1 MAKKKKL
8 LFIFL
13 TFLGVFGGV
22 FCLLELVLR
31 IIPIPGIQFNCLT
44 YDPVV
49 GIRIHPHSTWTYRDN
64 RGRFVERK
72 ANSWGYLDAE
82 HVKAKPINTFRI
94 GFFGDSYTEAVQV
107 PLEDTFFRQVELNL
121 NDQNVECFSIG
132 HGSFSTLQSYLSWQ
146 RWGTFFDMDLV
157 VYVFFEND
165 LGDQIKTI
173 HHIPCFPFAE
183 LTADGGFKI
192 DNSFR
197 RTNRFYQ
204 RLWYRIPDYLTA
216 HSLVCAT
223 LSQRISLLRQCGVK
237 PVLTEADRLT
247 RLEEKQRW
255 QSGKEIAKITR
266 PSLWPKDLRDY
277 AEKLGAAVIL
287 KWRDETVA
295 QSQKFAVLYVPRSDQ
310 LAIADD
316 RQDSW
321 KPWLIELCR
330 QNHITFI
337 DPTPLL
343 LAAQSAGQEIY
354 YDHFTK
360 IGHTAFAQ
368 AFIAWFKQH
377 PPADNNQTRK
387 DFYVSQ

>member
-8 LFIFL
+8 LFIFI
-13 TFLGVFGGV
+13 TFLGLSSGI

-64 RGRFVERK
+64 RGQFVERK
-72 ANSWGYLDAE
+72 ANSWGYLDVE
-82 HVKAKPINTFRI
+82 HVKAKPTNTYRI

-107 PLEDTFFRQVELNL
+107 PLEDTFFREVDKNL
-121 NDQNVECFSIG
+121 KDQNVECFSIG

-146 RWGTFFDMDLV
+146 HWGPFFDMNLV

-173 HHIPCFPFAE
+173 HHIPGFPFAE
-183 LTADGGFKI
+183 LTTDGFKI

-204 RLWYRIPDYLTA
+204 RLWYKIPDYLTA

-223 LSQRISLLRQCGVK
+223 MSQRISLLRQCGVK
-237 PVLTEADRLT
+237 PVLTEADRLV
-247 RLEEKQRW
+247 RLEEKERW
-255 QSGKEIAKITR
+255 ESGKEIAKITR
-266 PSLWPKDLRDY
+266 PSLWPKDLREY
-277 AEKLGAAVIL
+277 AEKLGAAIIL
-287 KWRDETVA
+287 KWRDETAA
-295 QSQKFAVLYVPRSDQ
+295 QGQKFAVLYVPRRDQ
-310 LAIADD
+310 LAIATDQ
-316 RQDSW
+316 QDSW
-321 KPWLIELCR
+321 KPWLAELCR

-337 DPTPLL
+337 DPSPYLL
-343 LAAQSAGQEIY
+343 KAQSSGGEIY

-360 IGHTAFAQ
+360 AGHSAFAQ
-368 AFIAWFKQH
+368 AFVEWFREQR
-377 PPADNNQTRK
+377 ADKKET
-387 DFYVSQ
+387 